1 MEKREATK
9 VFRFLIGMA
18 DANRME
24 RVRACTRK
32 IT

>member
-1 MEKREATK
+1 MEREEVK
-9 VFRFLIGMA
+9 VFQFLLEMA

-32 IT
+32 SA